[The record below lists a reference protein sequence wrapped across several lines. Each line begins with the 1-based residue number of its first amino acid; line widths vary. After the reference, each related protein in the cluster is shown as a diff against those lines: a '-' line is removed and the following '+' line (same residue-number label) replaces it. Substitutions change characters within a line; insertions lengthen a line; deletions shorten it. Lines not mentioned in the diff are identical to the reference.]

1 MINLDTVKHFED
13 NDVYKDKI
21 LPFLEKFEIPVKI
34 DYRTVHVLNNI
45 SIIDMECT

>member
-1 MINLDTVKHFED
+1 MINLSTVKHFED
-13 NDVYKDKI
+13 NDVSKDKI

-45 SIIDMECT
+45 QVL